1 MTRISAIA
9 DLALKMGLAPVDAV
23 ALPTVITVAASK
35 VRMSETSMIAEAL
48 NNAPLRDY
56 LAGICATAAKA
67 AL

>member
-1 MTRISAIA
+1 MTRITALA

-23 ALPTVITVAASK
+23 ALPTVITVAAGK
-35 VRMSETSMIAEAL
+35 VRMAETALIAEAQR
-48 NNAPLRDY
+48 NAPLREY